1 MQKKREE
8 VFIITPLWNFLS
20 QANGGA
26 LTPDKYSTLKRIT
39 KRFHALLRKKGY
51 EVSSLAE
58 MADLDSF
65 SEYEM
70 LSALQDSCYID
81 TLMANIHAQIAN
93 SEIVTT
99 IPVNIMTDSL
109 VSELKSLYQDR
120 FVNMTQLLEITN
132 EEIARQV
139 QIAME
144 MKKSEKRLQFLPKKS
159 AKRNK
164 RGLSVNKKRNSLSD
178 SVRL

>member
-26 LTPDKYSTLKRIT
+26 LTPDKYAMLKRIT
-39 KRFHALLRKKGY
+39 SRFHTMLKKKGY

-81 TLMANIHAQIAN
+81 TLMTNIHAQLAN

-120 FVNMTQLLEITN
+120 FVSMPQLLEITN

-144 MKKSEKRLQFLPKKS
+144 IRKSEKRLQFLSKKS

-164 RGLSVNKKRNSLSD
+164 RELSGNKRRNSLAD
-178 SVRL
+178 SAGL